1 MLITFSD
8 QENPAVFQPLNT
20 NTAGSLRLSSGSLIV
35 GAVKARQEILIWTDT
50 SLYSMQFIGP
60 PFTFGVNL
68 INENSGLIS
77 PKGAITTPKAVFWM
91 GYENFYAYTG
101 SVQKVR
107 CTVQNY
113 VFSDLNRAQAY
124 KIISFTI
131 NNKNEVGWF
140 YPSGSSTEIDR
151 YVIYN
156 YEENTWVYGQLSRTA
171 WLDEGVQPFPQ
182 AASSNYIFQ
191 HETGFDDDG
200 SPMTNVFIES
210 SDIDIGEGDTFSF
223 INRLIPDVKFL
234 SNSGGGQLNMVTK
247 VRNFPN
253 EDLSTA
259 NTSEITST
267 TTQKHIRA
275 RGRQFVFRVES
286 DDDNAP
292 ANTGTGWR
300 LGATR
305 VDVRQDGRR

>member
-1 MLITFSD
+1 MD
-8 QENPAVFQPLNT
+8 
-20 NTAGSLRLSSGSLIV
+20 
-35 GAVKARQEILIWTDT
+35 
-50 SLYSMQFIGP
+50 
-60 PFTFGVNL
+60 
-68 INENSGLIS
+68 
-77 PKGAITTPKAVFWM
+77 
-91 GYENFYAYTG
+91 
-101 SVQKVR
+101 
-107 CTVQNY
+107 Y
-113 VFSDLNRAQAY
+113 VFSDINQSQAF
-124 KIISFTI
+124 KINAFT
-131 NNKNEVGWF
+131 NTKENEVGWF
-140 YPSGSSTEIDR
+140 YPSASSTEIDR

-156 YEENTWVYGQLSRTA
+156 YQDKVWYYGQLSRTA
-171 WLDEGVQPFPQ
+171 WLDSGVESFPQ
-182 AASSNYIFQ
+182 ATSTSKLFE
-191 HETGFDDDG
+191 HEVGFDDDG

-210 SDIDIGEGDTFSF
+210 SDIDIGEGDMFSF

-259 NTSEITST
+259 NTSAITST

>member
-1 MLITFSD
+1 
-8 QENPAVFQPLNT
+8 
-20 NTAGSLRLSSGSLIV
+20 
-35 GAVKARQEILIWTDT
+35 
-50 SLYSMQFIGP
+50 
-60 PFTFGVNL
+60 
-68 INENSGLIS
+68 
-77 PKGAITTPKAVFWM
+77 
-91 GYENFYAYTG
+91 
-101 SVQKVR
+101 
-107 CTVQNY
+107 
-113 VFSDLNRAQAY
+113 
-124 KIISFTI
+124 
-131 NNKNEVGWF
+131 
-140 YPSGSSTEIDR
+140 
-151 YVIYN
+151 
-156 YEENTWVYGQLSRTA
+156 
-171 WLDEGVQPFPQ
+171 
-182 AASSNYIFQ
+182 
-191 HETGFDDDG
+191 
-200 SPMTNVFIES
+200 MTNVFIES

-259 NTSEITST
+259 NTSAITST